1 MQKQI
6 LKLLFLSVIFFLL
19 PNFARAAGEPASP
32 INLVTTAVSDT
43 EINLTWERVG
53 SGETSVT
60 VWRFDAG
67 IYKKVKIL
75 PAGSN
80 IFTDTSLYP
89 ATSYTYQVTA
99 DNSFGSS
106 VPVQGGATLTAV
118 SGAVTAL
125 PASNFSAIATSPY
138 SITLN
143 WDDVN
148 SMSRNWFVERSSDN
162 VSFSIISVVGG
173 RADAINLSFI
183 DTPLVPA
190 TTYYYRARLVT
201 GSNYSDYISS
211 VSATTQSKAVN
222 LPIEP
227 TNLSGVVN
235 SSTQTSLSWT
245 DTNSAASTY
254 LIETAPFAWA
264 PTLPTWTQVFETSL
278 GATNYNLTTLA
289 EKFYYVRVR
298 AKNANGNS
306 GYSNIIKI
314 RSASPGTGSVK
325 VYEIGPGKT
334 YTSLGALNW
343 SLLGPGDTVN
353 VYPNKNVNGDIV
365 PYYEKPM
372 ISVRGTEASPII
384 IQGIADAGT
393 GKLPIIDGTNAIEN
407 VQWDRSYLP
416 LHDLALVLISYRPT
430 QNDSGWSAGYFNF
443 NNFEITN
450 GYGGDPGSPTTYT
463 DFNGLTRTYGHGCG
477 IYIEKGDHITF
488 KNNIIHGNNDGIFGA
503 GQGDQRNLEDIT
515 FESNYIYGNGTV
527 ASTQQHNSYV
537 EGINVTYQY
546 NKYGPLRSS
555 SAGGGLKDRGAGTII
570 RYNWLEGGGHLIDLV
585 EAQNYQASEVYL
597 DSYNKAFVYGNVFY
611 NPFPGGAGTPVH
623 YGGDGGVTPSYR
635 KGILAFYHNTFVNV
649 SDQSQPQAWR
659 VNIFDMSSAGES
671 LDARNNIINFIPIN
685 TQTVSDQD
693 LLSNEGVAYFG
704 KNWVNS
710 TWTRNR
716 SDGIFT
722 GHIAGTGNFINNPQ
736 RNAGFISAISG
747 ALNFNLLASSQNI
760 DQGLTLPSNFLP
772 VQYSYNEPYSKTVRN
787 VFGSAMDIGAFEFI
801 GSDILAP
808 SAPSGLAVL

>member
-1 MQKQI
+1 MSCLKIQFKIYICLI
-6 LKLLFLSVIFFLL
+6 LLLIL
-19 PNFARAAGEPASP
+19 PGFSKAAGEPSSP
-32 INLVTTAVSDT
+32 INLEVMPVSDT

-53 SGETSVT
+53 GGETSIT
-60 VWRFDAG
+60 IWRFDSG

-89 ATSYTYQVTA
+89 ATSYLYQITA
-99 DNSFGSS
+99 DNINGSS
-106 VPVQGGATLTAV
+106 APVQSIATTTKV

-125 PASNFSAIATSPY
+125 PAESFKATATSPY

-143 WDDVN
+143 WNDN
-148 SMSRNWFVERSSDN
+148 NTMSRSWFLERSMDN
-162 VSFSIISVVGG
+162 VSYSIVSVVGSG
-173 RADAINLSFI
+173 GVGLNFI
-183 DTPLVPA
+183 DTPLIPA
-190 TTYYYRARLVT
+190 TTYYYRIRLVT
-201 GSNYSDYISS
+201 GSNYSDYTLP
-211 VSATTQSKAVN
+211 VSAITQSKAVN

-235 SSTQTSLSWT
+235 SSVQTTLSWN
-245 DTNSAASTY
+245 DTNTGASSY

-264 PTLPTWTQVFETSL
+264 PTLPTWTQVAETAS

-298 AKNANGNS
+298 AKNVNGNS
-306 GYSNIIKI
+306 GYSNTIKI
-314 RSASPGTGSVK
+314 RSASSGTGSAK

-353 VYPNKNVNGDIV
+353 VYPNKNGNGDVV

-372 ISVRGTEASPII
+372 ISVRGTAVAPII
-384 IQGIADAGT
+384 IQGIADPTT
-393 GKLPIIDGTNAIEN
+393 GKLPIIDGSNAIEN
-407 VQWDRSYLP
+407 SQWNRSYMP
-416 LHDLALVLISYRPT
+416 LHDVALVLISYRPT
-430 QNDSGWSAGYFNF
+430 QNDSGWSPGYFNF

-450 GYGGDPGSPTTYT
+450 GYGGDPGFPTTYT
-463 DFNGLTRTYGHGCG
+463 DFNGLVRTYGHGCG

-503 GQGDQRNLEDIT
+503 GQGDQRNLEDII

-527 ASTQQHNSYV
+527 SSSQQHNSYV
-537 EGINVTYQY
+537 EGINVIYQY
-546 NKYGPLRSS
+546 NKYGPLRALSV
-555 SAGGGLKDRGAGTII
+555 GGGLKDRGAGTII
-570 RYNWLEGGGHLIDLV
+570 RYNWFQGGGHLIDLV
-585 EAQNYQASEVYL
+585 ESQNYQASEVYL
-597 DSYNKAFVYGNVFY
+597 DSYNKTFVYGNIFY
-611 NPFPGGAGTPVH
+611 NQFPGGAATPIH

-635 KGILAFYHNTFVNV
+635 KGILAFYHNTLVNIA
-649 SDQSQPQAWR
+649 DQSQAWR
-659 VNIFDMSSAGES
+659 VNVFDMSSAGES
-671 LDARNNIINFIPIN
+671 LDARNNIVNFIPVN
-685 TQTVSDQD
+685 TQTVPDQD

-722 GHIAGTGNFINNPQ
+722 GHIAGTANFINNPQ
-736 RNAGFISAISG
+736 RNAGFISTTTGS
-747 ALNFNLLASSQNI
+747 LNFNLLATSQNI
-760 DQGLTLPSNFLP
+760 DQGAAMPADFLP
-772 VQYSYNEPYSKTVRN
+772 VQMSYSDPQLQALRVVN
-787 VFGSAMDIGAFEFI
+787 GSAMDLGAFEYFSGDVI
-801 GSDILAP
+801 AP
-808 SAPSGLAVL
+808 SAPSGLSVL